1 MATAI
6 ADSWLVCKIESVIQL
21 READRKEEA
30 RRLVR
35 TYVVSQPIC
44 PRCTCQAP
52 W

>member
-1 MATAI
+1 MLYR
-6 ADSWLVCKIESVIQL
+6 DLVQFDPIESVIQL

-44 PRCTCQAP
+44 PRGTCQAP